1 MLKNAKRTHGCG
13 TLRVEHTSQPAV
25 LQGWVHAYRDLG
37 GVVFLTLRDRTG
49 LCQVTVDERSSAEL
63 REQASRLRLEYVVE
77 VEGTILERIKPN
89 KKMATG
95 MTEVVPTS
103 IRLLSTTPPL
113 PFSSESAL
121 EAHED
126 TRLKYRYLDLRRADL
141 QENLITRHRA
151 AQMVR
156 RYLDGEDFLEIETP
170 VLTKATPEGARDYL
184 VPSRVHPGQWYALPQ
199 SPQIF
204 KQILMISGLDR
215 YFQIVRCF
223 RDEDLRADRQP
234 EFTQIDIEMSF
245 CSQELVL
252 ELSEGVLRSMW
263 KGALDYDIPEIPRMT
278 YHEAMRRFG
287 VDAPDTRFE
296 MEHVVLTELLAGSSS
311 NIVGGAITGG
321 GIAKG
326 MNVKGAAGSSSRKV
340 LDRWTEFVRRYGMG
354 GLMWAKVGE
363 EAWTGP
369 MSKLLSEEEQ
379 TAVGAAL
386 EAETGDLLL
395 LGVGAAKAV
404 HAGLGRLRAHLG
416 KELGLWEPG
425 SYSFCWVLDFP
436 GFEWDEDAERFVALH
451 HPFTAPKA
459 GHEDLL
465 GTGREAE
472 ILSDAHDLVCNGYEI
487 AGGSIRIHNPDVQEK
502 VFTTLGFSAEEASEK
517 FGFLV
522 EALRNGAPPHG
533 GIAFG
538 FDRCVM
544 LLCQTENIRDVIA
557 FPKTTKAQCLMSEAP
572 SSVSAD
578 QLEELHVENTRVK
591 SD

>member
-1 MLKNAKRTHGCG
+1 MLKNANRTHGCG
-13 TLRVEHTSQPAV
+13 ELRATHAGEPCV
-25 LQGWVHAYRDLG
+25 LEGWVHAYRDLG

-49 LCQVTVDERSSAEL
+49 QCQVTVDERCAQEL
-63 REQASRLRLEYVVE
+63 REAASKLRQEFVVE
-77 VEGTILERIKPN
+77 IAGTIKERPN
-89 KKMATG
+89 PNPKIPTG
-95 MTEVVPTS
+95 MTEVVPTA
-103 IRLLSTTPPL
+103 IKLLSTTLPL
-113 PFSSESAL
+113 PFSVDSAL
-121 EAHED
+121 DAHEE
-126 TRLKYRYLDLRRADL
+126 TRLKYRYLDLRRPSL
-141 QENLITRHRA
+141 QNNLVVRHQA
-151 AQMVR
+151 AQAVR
-156 RYLDGEDFLEIETP
+156 RYLDSESFLEIETP

-263 KGALDYDIPEIPRMT
+263 KNALDYDIPEIPRLSYAESMT
-278 YHEAMRRFG
+278 RFG
-287 VDAPDTRFE
+287 VDNPDMRFA
-296 MEHVVLTELLAGSSS
+296 MEHVTLTDVLSASES
-311 NIVGGAITGG
+311 NIISGAIEKG
-321 GIAKG
+321 GIAKA
-326 MNVKGAAGSSSRKV
+326 MNVKNAAATTSRKV
-340 LDRWTEFVRRYGMG
+340 IDGWTEFVRRYGMG
-354 GLMWAKVGE
+354 GLMWGKVNDDG
-363 EAWTGP
+363 WSGP
-369 MSKLLSEEEQ
+369 MGKLLSDAEKAE
-379 TAVGAAL
+379 VGKQL
-386 EAETGDLLL
+386 NAEVGDVLL
-395 LGVGAAKAV
+395 LGLGEAKAV

-416 KELGLWEPG
+416 KSLELFEKG
-425 SYSFCWVLDFP
+425 SFAFCWVLDFP
-436 GFEWDEDAERFVALH
+436 GFEWDDDSERFVALH
-451 HPFTAPKA
+451 HPFTAPKPGEEA
-459 GHEDLL
+459 LL

-487 AGGSIRIHNPDVQEK
+487 AGGSIRIHNSETQEK
-502 VFTTLGFSAEEASEK
+502 VFEALGFSKEEATEK

-544 LLCQTENIRDVIA
+544 LLCGTENIRDVIA

-572 SSVSAD
+572 SNVTKD
-578 QLEELHVENTRVK
+578 QLDELYVRNTEK
-591 SD
+591 PA

>member
-1 MLKNAKRTHGCG
+1 MLKNANRTHGCG
-13 TLRVEHTSQPAV
+13 ELRATHAGEPCV
-25 LQGWVHAYRDLG
+25 LEGWVHAYRDLG

-49 LCQVTVDERSSAEL
+49 LCQVTVDERCATEL
-63 REQASRLRLEYVVE
+63 REAASKLRQEFVVE
-77 VEGTILERIKPN
+77 IAGTIQERPN
-89 KKMATG
+89 PNPKIPTG
-95 MTEVVPTS
+95 MTEVVPTR
-103 IRLLSTTPPL
+103 IELLSTTLPL
-113 PFSSESAL
+113 PFSVDSAL
-121 EAHED
+121 DAHEE
-126 TRLKYRYLDLRRADL
+126 TRLKYRYLDLRRPSL
-141 QENLITRHRA
+141 QNNLVVRHQA
-151 AQMVR
+151 AQAVR
-156 RYLDGEDFLEIETP
+156 RYLDSESFLEIETP

-263 KGALDYDIPEIPRMT
+263 KNALDYDIPEIPRLSYAESMT
-278 YHEAMRRFG
+278 RFG
-287 VDAPDTRFE
+287 VDNPDMRFA
-296 MEHVVLTELLAGSSS
+296 MEHVTLTDVLASSES
-311 NIVGGAITGG
+311 HIISGAIQKG
-321 GIAKG
+321 GIAKA
-326 MNVKGAAGSSSRKV
+326 MNVKNAAATTSRKV
-340 LDRWTEFVRRYGMG
+340 IDGWTEFVRRYGMG
-354 GLMWAKVGE
+354 GLMWGKVNEDG
-363 EAWTGP
+363 WSGP
-369 MSKLLSEEEQ
+369 MGKLLSDAEKAE
-379 TAVGAAL
+379 VGQQL
-386 EAETGDLLL
+386 NAEVGDVLL
-395 LGVGAAKAV
+395 LGLGAAKAV

-416 KELGLWEPG
+416 KSLELFEKG
-425 SYSFCWVLDFP
+425 SFAFCWVLDFP
-436 GFEWDEDAERFVALH
+436 GFEWDDDSERFVALH
-451 HPFTAPKA
+451 HPFTSPKA
-459 GHEDLL
+459 GAEALL

-487 AGGSIRIHNPDVQEK
+487 AGGSIRIHNSEIQEK
-502 VFTTLGFSAEEASEK
+502 VFASLGFSKEEATEK

-544 LLCQTENIRDVIA
+544 LLCGTENIRDVIA

-572 SSVSAD
+572 SNVTKD
-578 QLEELHVENTRVK
+578 QLDDLHVKNIEK
-591 SD
+591 PA